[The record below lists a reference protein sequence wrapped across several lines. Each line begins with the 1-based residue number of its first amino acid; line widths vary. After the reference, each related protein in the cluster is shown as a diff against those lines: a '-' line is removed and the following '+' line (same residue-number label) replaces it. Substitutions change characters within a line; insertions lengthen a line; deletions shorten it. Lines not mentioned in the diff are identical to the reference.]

1 MSLEPQPRRELE
13 SSEAK
18 LIVERERGA
27 RAKRLLDDPLF
38 GEAIEALR
46 NRAIQAFREADPNDD
61 KALLLA
67 KLRYLMA
74 EDFLDQLV
82 HHFNTGELAVQQLQI
97 VQQQL
102 ARWRDAA

>member
-1 MSLEPQPRRELE
+1 MPLEPLPRRELE
-13 SSEAK
+13 TDEAG
-18 LIVERERGA
+18 LVIERERGA

-38 GEAIEALR
+38 KEAMQAIRDKAIE
-46 NRAIQAFREADPNDD
+46 AFREANPSDD

-82 HHFNTGELAVQQLQI
+82 HHFNTGELAVQQLQY